1 MFGTIDRRHF
11 PGAGKQVNSSN
22 VIDLTEIDL
31 DQPIYRIM
39 PVLRC
44 LEILH
49 TKQLVLVRPRKWDD
63 PFENA
68 LLKAPITMDEGVS
81 GSFGFRHSVYGQCWT
96 SGEET
101 DAMWR
106 IYSHDKQGIKAK
118 TSPRKLLSALSG
130 DTVTLPE
137 LCCFIG
143 RVKYLQEN
151 DLLEALQLVD
161 WANST
166 GLGIAASLLFKR
178 TEFAHEKEIRL
189 IYSSLDNLSESDPD
203 IHQVKV
209 DPFDLIDELVLDPR
223 MNGRI
228 ADSCKASITAMG
240 FLGSITQSALYR
252 APSGFSIAL

>member
-1 MFGTIDRRHF
+1 MVLLIGDIFS
-11 PGAGKQVNSSN
+11 GAGEPVNSSN
-22 VIDLTEIDL
+22 TIGLTEIDL

-49 TKQLVLVRPRKWDD
+49 TKQLVFVRPRKWDD
-63 PFENA
+63 PFENS
-68 LLKAPITMDEGVS
+68 LLKAPITMDESVS
-81 GSFGFRHSVYGQCWT
+81 GSFGFRHSAYGQCWT
-96 SGEET
+96 SEEEN

-106 IYSHDKQGIKAK
+106 IYSHDKQGVKAK
-118 TSPRKLLSALSG
+118 TSPRKLLRALTE
-130 DTVTLPE
+130 DTETLPG

-143 RVKYLQEN
+143 RVKYLQEK
-151 DLLEALQLVD
+151 DLLGALQQVD
-161 WANST
+161 WANSS
-166 GLGIAASLLFKR
+166 GSGIAESLLYKR

-189 IYSSLDNLSESDPD
+189 IYSSLQNLAESDPD

-209 DPFDLIDELVLDPR
+209 DPFELIDELVLDPR
-223 MNGRI
+223 MDGRI

>member
-1 MFGTIDRRHF
+1 M
-11 PGAGKQVNSSN
+11 NSSN
-22 VIDLTEIDL
+22 VIDITEIDM

-39 PVLRC
+39 PALRC

-68 LLKAPITMDEGVS
+68 LLKAPISMDGRDS
-81 GSFGFRHSVYGQCWT
+81 GSFGFKLSVYGQCWT

-118 TSPRKLLSALSG
+118 TTPRKLLSALSG
-130 DTVTLPE
+130 DTVTHPE

-143 RVKYLQEN
+143 RVKYLEEN
-151 DLLEALQLVD
+151 DLLGALQQVN
-161 WANST
+161 WANPT
-166 GLGIAASLLFKR
+166 GCGIAASLLYKR
-178 TEFAHEKEIRL
+178 TEFAHEQEIRL
-189 IYSSLDNLSESDPD
+189 IYSSLQSLSESDPD

-209 DPFDLIDELVLDPR
+209 DPFELIDELVLDPR
-223 MNGRI
+223 MDGWI

-240 FLGSITQSALYR
+240 FLRSITQSALYR

>member
-1 MFGTIDRRHF
+1 
-11 PGAGKQVNSSN
+11 
-22 VIDLTEIDL
+22 
-31 DQPIYRIM
+31 M
-39 PVLRC
+39 PALRC

-68 LLKAPITMDEGVS
+68 LLKATITMDESVG

-118 TSPRKLLSALSG
+118 TSPRKLLRALSR
-130 DTVTLPE
+130 DTATSPD

-143 RVKYLQEN
+143 RVEYLQEN
-151 DLLEALQLVD
+151 KLLEALQNVH
-161 WANST
+161 WANSS
-166 GLGIAASLLFKR
+166 GCGIAASLLYKR
-178 TEFAHEKEIRL
+178 TEFSHEQEIRL
-189 IYSSLDNLSESDPD
+189 IYTSLQNLSESDPD

-209 DPFDLIDELVLDPR
+209 DPFELIDELVLDPR
-223 MNGRI
+223 MDNRI

-240 FLGSITQSALYR
+240 FPGSITQSALYR